1 MADPLSLAAAAAGF
15 VGLAGQLAQGVIK
28 LKEIYT
34 TVKDAPKDVADL
46 FASMELLRS
55 LLEKVGQQV
64 QELSRGNIDSRLMQ
78 EVVAH
83 CEASRYKIE
92 ANVGSICNS
101 IRSNR
106 AGAVRYLFKKKEI
119 QEMLSDI
126 ERCKSNIVIARQS
139 VERYVRIL
147 LVYPPMERMADLGSA
162 ISSFRHETLLQRH
175 TGLSSDNRQLLKHT
189 SRVETTM

>member
-28 LKEIYT
+28 LKELYT

-46 FASMELLRS
+46 CASMELLRS
-55 LLEKVGQQV
+55 LLEDVGQQV
-64 QELSRGNIDSRLMQ
+64 QQLSHGNIDKRLIQ

-101 IRSNR
+101 IRNNR

-119 QEMLSDI
+119 QEMLSDV
-126 ERCKSNIVIARQS
+126 ERCKSNIIIARQS
-139 VERYVRIL
+139 VERYIHTL
-147 LVYPPMERMADLGSA
+147 QVYGAQG
-162 ISSFRHETLLQRH
+162 
-175 TGLSSDNRQLLKHT
+175 
-189 SRVETTM
+189 